1 MPRTFDKALPLP
13 SLSLSF
19 CLSLSRSAF
28 SYRHTDDRT
37 SFWCKHPS
45 RGYEDGRNSSIDL
58 HVSRTFD
65 RIRKVMP
72 IFPIRLNY
80 SVIPSYITVL
90 LYIYIYVFSRY
101 FAKIFLIVSTFVIYS
116 YIYCTVIYINFYLN
130 LCFFFFFISYF
141 SFKQIR
147 NKDYAITFHAL

>member
-90 LYIYIYVFSRY
+90 LYIYICIF
-101 FAKIFLIVSTFVIYS
+101 KIFCENFSHRLDICHLF
-116 YIYCTVIYINFYLN
+116 IYILYCYL
-130 LCFFFFFISYF
+130 Y
-141 SFKQIR
+141 
-147 NKDYAITFHAL
+147 

>member
-65 RIRKVMP
+65 TIRKVMP

-90 LYIYIYVFSRY
+90 LYIYIF
-101 FAKIFLIVSTFVIYS
+101 KIFCENFSHRLDICHLFIYL
-116 YIYCTVIYINFYLN
+116 YCYL
-130 LCFFFFFISYF
+130 Y
-141 SFKQIR
+141 
-147 NKDYAITFHAL
+147 

>member
-65 RIRKVMP
+65 TIRKVMP

-90 LYIYIYVFSRY
+90 FYIYMYFQDILRKFFSSSRHLS
-101 FAKIFLIVSTFVIYS
+101 FIH
-116 YIYCTVIYINFYLN
+116 IYIVL
-130 LCFFFFFISYF
+130 LFILIF
-141 SFKQIR
+141 I
-147 NKDYAITFHAL
+147 